1 MTAGN
6 RWSTVTETD
15 PKPANDGI
23 DFTLTPAERDIAV
36 LAKLDILAM
45 KAARRAAFTPG
56 LVVTE
61 LSPEDLSPEQHRAL
75 FGEAQEADK

>member
-1 MTAGN
+1 MKTGK
-6 RWSTVTETD
+6 WQKVTETD

-45 KAARRAAFTPG
+45 KAAQRGSFTPG
-56 LVVTE
+56 LEVKHLDPSE
-61 LSPEDLSPEQHRAL
+61 LTDEQRKAL
-75 FGEAQEADK
+75 FGDDHEA

>member
-6 RWSTVTETD
+6 RWAPATIPARDPVD
-15 PKPANDGI
+15 PKALPDI

-45 KAARRAAFTPG
+45 KASQRAAFTPG

-61 LSPEDLSPEQHRAL
+61 LSPSDLSPEQRVAL
-75 FGEAQEADK
+75 GLEDA

>member
-1 MTAGN
+1 MN
-6 RWSTVTETD
+6 YPKWQPVTETD

-45 KAARRAAFTPG
+45 KAAQRGAFTPG

-61 LSPEDLSPEQHRAL
+61 LSPDDLSPEQRVAL
-75 FGEAQEADK
+75 GLEDA

>member
-1 MTAGN
+1 MTRATFQQGH
-6 RWSTVTETD
+6 D
-15 PKPANDGI
+15 PAYMADPDPRSKPF

-45 KAARRAAFTPG
+45 KAAQRGAFTPG

-61 LSPEDLSPEQHRAL
+61 LSPEDLTTEQRVAL
-75 FGEAQEADK
+75 GLEDA

>member
-1 MTAGN
+1 MN
-6 RWSTVTETD
+6 YPKWQPVTEAD

-23 DFTLTPAERDIAV
+23 NFALTPAERDIAV

-45 KAARRAAFTPG
+45 KAAQRGAFTPG

-61 LSPEDLSPEQHRAL
+61 LSAEDLSPEQHRAL
-75 FGEAQEADK
+75 FGDDHGN